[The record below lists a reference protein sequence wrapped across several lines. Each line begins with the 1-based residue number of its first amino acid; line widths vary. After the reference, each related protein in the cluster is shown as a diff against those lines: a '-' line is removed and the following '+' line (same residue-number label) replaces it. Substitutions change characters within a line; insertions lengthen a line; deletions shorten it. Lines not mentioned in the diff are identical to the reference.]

1 MIVERNHL
9 ERLFFQW
16 RSRCSL
22 QRKSLTGVED
32 EVARVQ
38 KAFLA
43 VPRLGPEGGAE
54 IGDWSDHTSE
64 VGGLAQ
70 LAQHEHIAERAVCD
84 QSSSCESQAFKIR
97 EQFQGLRTDA
107 EREHQLSQLLTRQA
121 QHLHTQIVGVAASTS
136 AKQDSILIQ
145 AATPLFDKKAQA
157 RWWSCCQPPKG
168 LKVQDRDVAE
178 AIQLEELERDEE
190 RGVECELRPLHFI
203 MLPSAYWRRAHKR
216 SACEGSSKD
225 CV

>member
-145 AATPLFDKKAQA
+145 AATPLFDKKAQ
-157 RWWSCCQPPKG
+157 
-168 LKVQDRDVAE
+168 VQDRDVAE

>member
-64 VGGLAQ
+64 NELFVINPRPASLRLSRSGNNFKGYARMLSANINS
-70 LAQHEHIAERAVCD
+70 A
-84 QSSSCESQAFKIR
+84 SC
-97 EQFQGLRTDA
+97 
-107 EREHQLSQLLTRQA
+107 
-121 QHLHTQIVGVAASTS
+121 
-136 AKQDSILIQ
+136 
-145 AATPLFDKKAQA
+145 
-157 RWWSCCQPPKG
+157 
-168 LKVQDRDVAE
+168 
-178 AIQLEELERDEE
+178 
-190 RGVECELRPLHFI
+190 
-203 MLPSAYWRRAHKR
+203 
-216 SACEGSSKD
+216 
-225 CV
+225 